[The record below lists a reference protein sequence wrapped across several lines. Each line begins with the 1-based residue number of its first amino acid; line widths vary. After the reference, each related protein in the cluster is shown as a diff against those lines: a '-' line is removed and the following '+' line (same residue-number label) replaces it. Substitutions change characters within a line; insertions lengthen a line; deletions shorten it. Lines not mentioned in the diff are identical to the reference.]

1 MEYVGKTMLYLTNQ
15 GELREATIR
24 EVKMHELLRQS
35 IFIGIS
41 PYGHTVRL
49 TWSEVHKII

>member
-24 EVKMHELLRQS
+24 EVKMHELLRKT

-49 TWSEVHKII
+49 TWGEVHKIV